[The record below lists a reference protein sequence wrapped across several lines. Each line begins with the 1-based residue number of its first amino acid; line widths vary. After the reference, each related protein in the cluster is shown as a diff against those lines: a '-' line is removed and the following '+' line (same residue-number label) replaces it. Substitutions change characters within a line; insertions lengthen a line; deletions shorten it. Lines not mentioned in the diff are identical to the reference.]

1 MEGFATHKIPTSIF
15 YPKKVPAQLI
25 IYSNFTIILEKSP
38 FLEISDTE
46 TWISAVQMYKRIVS
60 EFEIDYSASNRPV
73 LLATRDLN

>member
-1 MEGFATHKIPTSIF
+1 M
-15 YPKKVPAQLI
+15 
-25 IYSNFTIILEKSP
+25 ILEKSP

-73 LLATRDLN
+73 LLATCDLNYNNKRSSFSNKHDTYQHCVCSVTVV

>member
-1 MEGFATHKIPTSIF
+1 MI
-15 YPKKVPAQLI
+15 Q
-25 IYSNFTIILEKSP
+25 EKSP